1 MRRLLLILMLLSL
14 AACSRYTGPREIYD
28 KNRSGDT
35 ADRRVNGKPIYTIDE
50 QKRRARERL
59 SLPSDEGLP
68 PVDLSRADPVR

>member
-1 MRRLLLILMLLSL
+1 MRRLLLVIMLLSL
-14 AACSRYTGPREIYD
+14 AACSQINGPGYAYRQ
-28 KNRSGDT
+28 NRSGDT